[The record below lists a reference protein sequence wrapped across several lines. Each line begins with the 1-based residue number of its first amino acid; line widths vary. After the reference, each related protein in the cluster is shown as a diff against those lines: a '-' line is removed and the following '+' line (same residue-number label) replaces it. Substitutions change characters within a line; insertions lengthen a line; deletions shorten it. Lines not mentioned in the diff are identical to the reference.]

1 MTATRTDVHAPASPD
16 FDPELY
22 DCYGVFDF
30 TPEWDYTLH
39 VETRRETVNAML
51 AKGYRFGGST
61 TGGCGHCGTNIRYGA
76 LMARDDVMEMIWVGE
91 TCLDN
96 RFDGM
101 TKAEFQKL
109 RKNAALGRE
118 RLARQAAFEAL
129 CDANPDLAYAT
140 YAGNIHDAIVDEHGA
155 RFGNVSGTSWALSTL
170 IDIADKARKY
180 GDPSPRQLAFV
191 SKLIGEVSEKADA
204 YAAQTAEKATEAP
217 AASVPTGKR
226 VQVTGTVIKVDWK
239 ENAYGSR
246 QVMTVKHADG
256 WLVWGSVP
264 KSLNTDANGYI
275 TANSGVKAGDAVTFT
290 ATVEA
295 SDRPEFGWY
304 SRPTKATKMVAD
316 K

>member
-1 MTATRTDVHAPASPD
+1 MTSIRTDVHAPASVD
-16 FDPELY
+16 FDPQAY

-30 TPEWDYTLH
+30 TPEFDGS
-39 VETRRETVNAML
+39 EIQRRIDTVNAML

-96 RFDGM
+96 RFEGM
-101 TKAEFQKL
+101 TKAEFQKF
-109 RKNAALGRE
+109 RKNAALDRK

-155 RFGNVSGTSWALSTL
+155 RFGNVAGCSWALSTL
-170 IDIADKARKY
+170 VDIAAKARRY
-180 GDPSPRQLAFV
+180 GDPSDRQLAFV

-204 YAAQTAEKATEAP
+204 YTAQMAEKAVEAP
-217 AASVPTGKR
+217 AAPVPTGKR
-226 VQVTGTVIKVDWK
+226 IQVTGTVIKVDWK
-239 ENAYGSR
+239 DNAYGSR

-256 WLVWGSVP
+256 WLVWGTVP
-264 KSLNTDANGYI
+264 ASLNVGDDGFTTID
-275 TANSGVKAGDAVTFT
+275 SGVQTGDTVTFT
-290 ATVEA
+290 ATVEVG
-295 SDRPEFGWY
+295 DRPEFGFFK
-304 SRPTKATKMVAD
+304 RPTKARRV
-316 K
+316 

>member
-22 DCYGVFDF
+22 NCYGVFDF
-30 TPEWDYTLH
+30 TPEWDYTHH

-51 AKGYRFGGST
+51 AKGYSFGGST

-76 LMARDDVMEMIWVGE
+76 LMARDDVMQMIWVGE

-118 RLARQAAFEAL
+118 RIARQAAFETL
-129 CDANPDLAYAT
+129 CDENPDLAYAT
-140 YAGNIHDAIVDEHGA
+140 YAGNIHDAIVDANGA
-155 RFGNVSGTSWALSTL
+155 RFGNVAGCSWALSTL
-170 IDIADKARKY
+170 TDIATKARQY
-180 GDPSPRQLAFV
+180 GDPSERQLAFV

-204 YAAQTAEKATEAP
+204 YAARMAEKATEAP
-217 AASVPTGKR
+217 AAPVPTGKR
-226 VQVTGTVIKVDWK
+226 IQVTGTVIKIDWK
-239 ENAYGSR
+239 DNAYGSR

-256 WLVWGSVP
+256 WLVWGTVP
-264 KSLNTDANGYI
+264 ASLNVGDDGFTTID
-275 TANSGVKAGDAVTFT
+275 SGVQTGDTVTFT

-295 SDRPEFGWY
+295 SDRPDFGFFK
-304 SRPTKATKMVAD
+304 RPTKASKA
-316 K
+316 

>member
-16 FDPELY
+16 FDPEKY

-30 TPEWDYTLH
+30 TPEFDYAQ
-39 VETRRETVNAML
+39 VQERINTVNAML
-51 AKGYRFGGST
+51 AKGYSFGGST

-76 LMARDDVMEMIWVGE
+76 LMARDDVMQMIWVGE

-129 CDANPDLAYAT
+129 CDENPDLAYAT
-140 YAGNIHDAIVDEHGA
+140 YAGNIHDAIVDDNGA
-155 RFGNVSGTSWALSTL
+155 RFGNVSGCSWALSTL
-170 IDIADKARKY
+170 VDIATKARKY

-204 YAAQTAEKATEAP
+204 YATRMAEKATEAP
-217 AASVPTGKR
+217 AAPVPTGKR
-226 VQVTGTVIKVDWK
+226 IQVTGTVIKLDWK
-239 ENAYGSR
+239 DNAYGSR

-256 WLVWGSVP
+256 WLVWGTVP
-264 KSLNTDANGYI
+264 ASLNVGDDGFTTID
-275 TANSGVKAGDAVTFT
+275 SGVQTGDTVTFT

-295 SDRPEFGWY
+295 SDRPDFGFFK
-304 SRPTKATKMVAD
+304 RPTKASKA
-316 K
+316 